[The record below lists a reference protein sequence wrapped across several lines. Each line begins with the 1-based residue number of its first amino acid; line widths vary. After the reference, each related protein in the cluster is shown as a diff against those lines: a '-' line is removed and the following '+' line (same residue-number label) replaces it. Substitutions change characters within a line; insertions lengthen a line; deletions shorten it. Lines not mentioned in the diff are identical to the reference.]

1 MPENINEDVA
11 FDDDF
16 VEFEV
21 EIDDKQP
28 ADAPAPEGEAGTPE
42 FEVVEAEVIDD
53 FEDLTEDSKAKAEE
67 RRQEKG
73 QANERA
79 QAEKENETA
88 FNKDAVPMLS
98 EVIVNVLDIGVSK
111 LIAHFAGVQDS
122 DELCFSEKEGER
134 LSKPLSAYLRA
145 AAPSAI
151 KLSPGW
157 LFLAM
162 FAFLIACKFLK
173 AYGAELN
180 DALSLDNIFPEVEKE
195 NGKGRRGPRGPY
207 KKRA

>member
-16 VEFEV
+16 VEFEDAKD
-21 EIDDKQP
+21 EQP

-79 QAEKENETA
+79 QAQEENETA
-88 FNKDAVPMLS
+88 FNKEAVPMVA

-111 LIAHFAGVQDS
+111 LIARLTGVENS
-122 DELCFSEKEGER
+122 DELAFTPKEGER
-134 LSKPLSAYLRA
+134 LSKPLAVYLRTA
-145 AAPSAI
+145 A
-151 KLSPGW
+151 
-157 LFLAM
+157 
-162 FAFLIACKFLK
+162 
-173 AYGAELN
+173 E
-180 DALSLDNIFPEVEKE
+180 
-195 NGKGRRGPRGPY
+195 
-207 KKRA
+207 RA